1 MKPIKTK
8 AQMRRELLAEME
20 SFLAHGGA
28 VKNIPRGVSG
38 NTDNKNLFTYISDGP
53 RSNPRTMLT
62 HVVKTLD
69 ARKSGKLIPQA
80 PKPSKPKKILIK
92 DDFGEPLRWVW
103 SDE

>member
-8 AQMRRELLAEME
+8 AQIREELNAEIQ
-20 SFLAHGGA
+20 SYLSGGGA

-38 NTDNKNLFTYISDGP
+38 NIHNKNLFIYVSDGP

-62 HVVKTLD
+62 HIVKRLEERKGKNTLQ
-69 ARKSGKLIPQA
+69 KPKA
-80 PKPSKPKKILIK
+80 PERKKILIK

-103 SDE
+103 SDEQ